1 VAFGDGGEGERMG
14 GEGSEKGCVGRA
26 EMRDVEE
33 EMRCCDAWVEEP
45 LGDGES
51 RGERGCGSLAAIGD

>member
-1 VAFGDGGEGERMG
+1 MG

-51 RGERGCGSLAAIGD
+51 RGEWGCGSLAAIGD